1 MTAAAAQAAQPKVRG
16 ARLEVTGL
24 RKSFLGV
31 RALDDVDFAVEPGEL
46 LGLIGPNGSG
56 KTTAIECISGFQS
69 PDAGAVTL
77 DGKSIYKHSPH
88 ALARQGVVRTFQ
100 GVRVFPTL
108 SIRRN
113 LRLAAL
119 GRLHGP
125 ARLAALFRLD
135 RAWPGVDDRID
146 ELLGSFGI
154 ADKSETPAGELS
166 YGQRKLVE
174 FAAACV
180 EPPRLLLLDEPA
192 AAVNPTI
199 INVIKEWILRLHSD
213 GVSIVLVEHNIELV
227 VDICERLVVLD
238 HGVKIADGDP
248 DAAVR
253 EPLVQEAYFG
263 A

>member
-1 MTAAAAQAAQPKVRG
+1 MTALAAASARPKVRG
-16 ARLEVTGL
+16 GRLEVTGL
-24 RKSFLGV
+24 TKSFLGV
-31 RALDDVDFAVEPGEL
+31 KALDDVSFAVEPGEL

-77 DGKSIYKHSPH
+77 DGKSIYKRPPH
-88 ALARQGVVRTFQ
+88 ALARQGIVRTFQ

-119 GRLHGP
+119 GRLRGA
-125 ARLAALFRLD
+125 ARLTALFKLD
-135 RAWPGVDDRID
+135 RPWTAVDERID
-146 ELLGSFGI
+146 VLLESFGLG
-154 ADKSETPAGELS
+154 DKSEMLAGELS
-166 YGQRKLVE
+166 YGQRKLIE

-199 INVIKEWILRLHSD
+199 INVIKEWILKLNED
-213 GVSIVLVEHNIELV
+213 GVTIVLVEHNIELV

-238 HGVKIADGDP
+238 HGVKIGDGDP
-248 DAAVR
+248 DAVVR

-263 A
+263 G